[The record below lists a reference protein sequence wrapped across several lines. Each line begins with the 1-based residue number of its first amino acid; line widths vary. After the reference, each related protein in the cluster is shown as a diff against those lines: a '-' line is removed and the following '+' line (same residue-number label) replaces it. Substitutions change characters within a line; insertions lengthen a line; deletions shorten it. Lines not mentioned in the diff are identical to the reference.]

1 MVICRTPCPV
11 TSCPAFE
18 LNSTDCAYSQ
28 PFSHIQ
34 YNRTASILAPMFD
47 IMLRRSWTM
56 YDVRPT
62 RPHFG
67 LYRELETELERVIF
81 GYDFVVLVPD
91 PAASHDLE

>member
-1 MVICRTPCPV
+1 
-11 TSCPAFE
+11 
-18 LNSTDCAYSQ
+18 
-28 PFSHIQ
+28 
-34 YNRTASILAPMFD
+34 
-47 IMLRRSWTM
+47 M